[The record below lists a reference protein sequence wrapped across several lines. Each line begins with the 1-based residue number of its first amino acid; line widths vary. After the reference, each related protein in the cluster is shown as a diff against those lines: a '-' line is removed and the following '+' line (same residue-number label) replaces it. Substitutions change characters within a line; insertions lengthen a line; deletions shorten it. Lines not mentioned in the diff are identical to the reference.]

1 MRWITP
7 IFVGW
12 LLLATARGVA
22 EPAGYYDWPLR
33 PRPAVVR
40 VFDKPEH
47 DWLPGHRGVD
57 LAGTSGQ
64 TVLAAGDG
72 IVVFAGVV
80 AGKPVVSIDHAGG
93 LRTTYEPVRAAV
105 EVGRRVGRGAAIGTL
120 ESGHAGCAVAACLH
134 WGLRREHDYLD
145 PLGLI
150 HGVPLRLKP
159 VARRHPARSRPVTR
173 RRSARLRPAARHAA
187 KRRSRHGA
195 KYAEARPNPAAT
207 QVTPIIP
214 TATVATA
221 VRPVPHWSRGAVC
234 RIRPR
239 RTLTTTTTDSTAAA
253 TNGAAAAGRQSVVAA
268 ACRKS
273 TTFAIA
279 PTAVRRHA
287 RAVRSAANPVSVIG
301 TSLTTA
307 ALQSP
312 RAPR

>member
-1 MRWITP
+1 MRWIVP

-12 LLLATARGVA
+12 LLLATAQGGA
-22 EPAGYYDWPLR
+22 EPVGFYDWPLR

-57 LAGTSGQ
+57 LAGASGQ
-64 TVLAAGDG
+64 SVLAAGEG
-72 IVVFAGVV
+72 IVVFTGVV
-80 AGKPVVSIDHAGG
+80 AGKPVVSIDHTGG
-93 LRTTYEPVRAAV
+93 LRTTYEPVRAGV
-105 EVGRRVGRGAAIGTL
+105 EVGRRVGRGSAIGTL

-134 WGLRREHDYLD
+134 WGLRRGHDYLD

-150 HGVPLRLKP
+150 QRAPLRLKP
-159 VARRHPARSRPVTR
+159 VARRCAARLKPVSRHSAR
-173 RRSARLRPAARHAA
+173 RRG
-187 KRRSRHGA
+187 RHGA
-195 KYAEARPNPAAT
+195 KYAEARLNPAAT